1 MLKQKPAFTFNPAF
15 TATEFKKWQLG
26 LCSTMKELIRFP
38 EVKDQPAP
46 VRIKMVQRDGY
57 RVEKWESY
65 PLPGSVVP
73 YLVLIPDG
81 IDTTQD
87 KVPSVLC
94 IPGFG
99 GSKEELAGET
109 EGDYGLT
116 SLPVKPMKECD
127 GFALCKE
134 RSGCGCCR

>member
-1 MLKQKPAFTFNPAF
+1 M
-15 TATEFKKWQLG
+15 
-26 LCSTMKELIRFP
+26 
-38 EVKDQPAP
+38 
-46 VRIKMVQRDGY
+46 
-57 RVEKWESY
+57 
-65 PLPGSVVP
+65 PGSVVP

-116 SLPVKPMKECD
+116 SLPVKPMRKNAM
-127 GFALCKE
+127 ALRYVKKGLVAVAVDNP
-134 RSGCGCCR
+134 SCRRAF